1 MTDKPKKFSKARWGI
16 LRDTLLEQRSSAH
29 KHSGVTR
36 RPTGAF
42 GLVKTEV
49 VVTSEVDKNSHLIDY
64 VYDNIEVRLRQ
75 RKDDA
80 FVLDDFKI
88 SNEHKIDNTGVICG
102 LVTTNRLLGN
112 LFTASSFTF
121 FVRKEDKRVL
131 ELGAGVGLA
140 GIALAAM
147 GIAKEVVLTDGNPT
161 CVDVLQENLER
172 NNAKYGRTMTR
183 AEVLH
188 WDRIATGS
196 TKYDVIIAAD
206 CTFFKDFH
214 GALARSIHQLLA
226 PRGEVYMLNPSRS
239 GSVERFT

>member
-88 SNEHKIDNTGVICG
+88 SNEHKIDNTGVIC
-102 LVTTNRLLGN
+102 LWPAEEALTHFCVKNSHIFR
-112 LFTASSFTF
+112 
-121 FVRKEDKRVL
+121 DKRVL

-239 GSVERFT
+239 GSVERFTRCTN